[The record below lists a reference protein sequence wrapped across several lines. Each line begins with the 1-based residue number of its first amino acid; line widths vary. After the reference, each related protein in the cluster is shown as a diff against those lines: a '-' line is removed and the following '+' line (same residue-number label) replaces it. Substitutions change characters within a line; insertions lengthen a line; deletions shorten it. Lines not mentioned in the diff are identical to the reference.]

1 MEIKPHEQL
10 DNAERDCGLKLSNNS
25 LANQYLTYYEGE
37 QTDYDVRQVHMN
49 QNVSYWNF
57 NEKIANNASSKINE
71 TNAKDNI
78 NNLTLIHYNPNQSK
92 LKVNHD
98 VLDVIKT
105 TGGWVSLTVPDS
117 SRIEIRLD

>member
-1 MEIKPHEQL
+1 M
-10 DNAERDCGLKLSNNS
+10 KLSNNS
-25 LANQYLTYYEGE
+25 LANQYLPYEGE
-37 QTDYDVRQVHMN
+37 QTDFQ
-49 QNVSYWNF
+49 
-57 NEKIANNASSKINE
+57 ANE

-78 NNLTLIHYNPNQSK
+78 NNLTLIHYNPNKSK

>member
-1 MEIKPHEQL
+1 M
-10 DNAERDCGLKLSNNS
+10 KLSNNS
-25 LANQYLTYYEGE
+25 LANHYFLYYEGE

-49 QNVSYWNF
+49 QNVSDWNS
-57 NEKIANNASSKINE
+57 NETIANNESSQANE
-71 TNAKDNI
+71 TNTKDNI
-78 NNLTLIHYNPNQSK
+78 NNLTLIHYNPNESK

>member
-1 MEIKPHEQL
+1 M
-10 DNAERDCGLKLSNNS
+10 KLSNNS
-25 LANQYLTYYEGE
+25 LANHYFLYYEGE

-49 QNVSYWNF
+49 QN
-57 NEKIANNASSKINE
+57 E
-71 TNAKDNI
+71 TKAKDNI

>member
-1 MEIKPHEQL
+1 MFLRSFLKTKGDQRTYIITHEQL
-10 DNAERDCGLKLSNNS
+10 DNAERDFGLKLSNNS
-25 LANQYLTYYEGE
+25 LANQYLPYEGE
-37 QTDYDVRQVHMN
+37 
-49 QNVSYWNF
+49 
-57 NEKIANNASSKINE
+57 SSQANE

-78 NNLTLIHYNPNQSK
+78 NNLTLIHYNPNESK

>member
-1 MEIKPHEQL
+1 M
-10 DNAERDCGLKLSNNS
+10 KLSNNS
-25 LANQYLTYYEGE
+25 LANQYLSYEGE

-57 NEKIANNASSKINE
+57 NETIANNESSQANE

-78 NNLTLIHYNPNQSK
+78 NNLTLIHYNPNESK
-92 LKVNHD
+92 LKDNHD

-117 SRIEIRLD
+117 SRIVFRFECRVSLHSNR

>member
-1 MEIKPHEQL
+1 M
-10 DNAERDCGLKLSNNS
+10 KLSNNS
-25 LANQYLTYYEGE
+25 LANHYFLYYEGE

-49 QNVSYWNF
+49 Q
-57 NEKIANNASSKINE
+57 NE

-78 NNLTLIHYNPNQSK
+78 NNLTLIHYNPNESK

-117 SRIEIRLD
+117 SRIEIRLN

>member
-1 MEIKPHEQL
+1 
-10 DNAERDCGLKLSNNS
+10 
-25 LANQYLTYYEGE
+25 
-37 QTDYDVRQVHMN
+37 MN
-49 QNVSYWNF
+49 QN
-57 NEKIANNASSKINE
+57 E
-71 TNAKDNI
+71 TKAKDNI

>member
-1 MEIKPHEQL
+1 
-10 DNAERDCGLKLSNNS
+10 
-25 LANQYLTYYEGE
+25 
-37 QTDYDVRQVHMN
+37 MN
-49 QNVSYWNF
+49 PSQ
-57 NEKIANNASSKINE
+57 ANE

-78 NNLTLIHYNPNQSK
+78 NNLTLIHYNPNESR

-117 SRIEIRLD
+117 SRIEMRLD

>member
-1 MEIKPHEQL
+1 M
-10 DNAERDCGLKLSNNS
+10 KLSNNS
-25 LANQYLTYYEGE
+25 LANHYFLYYEGE

-49 QNVSYWNF
+49 Q
-57 NEKIANNASSKINE
+57 NE

-78 NNLTLIHYNPNQSK
+78 NNLTLIHYNPNESK

-117 SRIEIRLD
+117 SRIVFRFECRVSLHSNR

>member
-1 MEIKPHEQL
+1 
-10 DNAERDCGLKLSNNS
+10 
-25 LANQYLTYYEGE
+25 
-37 QTDYDVRQVHMN
+37 MN
-49 QNVSYWNF
+49 QNVSDWNS
-57 NEKIANNASSKINE
+57 NETIANNESSQANE